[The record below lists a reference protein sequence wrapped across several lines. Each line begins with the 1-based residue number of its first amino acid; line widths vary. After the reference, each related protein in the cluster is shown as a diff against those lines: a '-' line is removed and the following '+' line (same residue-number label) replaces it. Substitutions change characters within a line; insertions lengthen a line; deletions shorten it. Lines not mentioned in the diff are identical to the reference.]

1 MAALTFTEEFTST
14 VEAKRLF
21 TAMILEGDSLLP
33 RLLPQVVKSIEAIE
47 GNGGPGTVK
56 KLTFAEGQHV
66 KHRID
71 ALDKDN
77 LTHSYT
83 AIDGVILLDKFESIA
98 YDIKFEATPEGGCK
112 GTFVSKYF
120 PKPDAEIKEEEIKE
134 GKEQAAAVYKVV
146 EDYLVANPQACA

>member
-1 MAALTFTEEFTST
+1 MAALTFTEEFSSN

-21 TAMILEGDSLLP
+21 TAMVLEGDSLLP
-33 RLLPQVVKSIEAIE
+33 RLLPQVVKSIETIE

-56 KLTFAEGQHV
+56 KLTFAE
-66 KHRID
+66 D
-71 ALDKDN
+71 S

-120 PKPDAEIKEEEIKE
+120 PKQGAEIKEEEIKE
-134 GKEQAAAVYKVV
+134 GKEKAAALYKVV
-146 EDYLVANPQACA
+146 EDYLVANPQACAQ